1 MINKFHCIHFAIQSK
16 MCIFVSVDINMQ
28 RLGGLESCSFQQPA
42 SMATESI
49 RTNLV
54 TTTLG
59 PNNFTE
65 KIKRY
70 VATLSCSIFYI
81 K

>member
-1 MINKFHCIHFAIQSK
+1 
-16 MCIFVSVDINMQ
+16 MQ
-28 RLGGLESCSFQQPA
+28 RVGGFESCSFQQPA

-49 RTNLV
+49 RNNLV

-59 PNNFTE
+59 SNNFTE

>member
-1 MINKFHCIHFAIQSK
+1 M
-16 MCIFVSVDINMQ
+16 DINMQ
-28 RLGGLESCSFQQPA
+28 RLGGLGSCSFQQPA

-49 RTNLV
+49 RNNLV
-54 TTTLG
+54 TTNLG

-81 K
+81 M

>member
-1 MINKFHCIHFAIQSK
+1 MSIG
-16 MCIFVSVDINMQ
+16 INMQ
-28 RLGGLESCSFQQPA
+28 RVGGFESCSFQQPA

-49 RTNLV
+49 RSNLV

-59 PNNFTE
+59 SNNFTE